1 MFLNGAS
8 DIMGLFS
15 SMISGSS
22 AQKYLCRKTGGVGL
36 AVGRC
41 LCLPGYQCILIEIQV
56 TRSTTALFFPQK
68 ILSEL
73 SSVLDTKNLTQV
85 VRNSIDKILG
95 DEEYTKAD
103 LCASV
108 KNLCGD
114 SVASNKYLRVPKSF
128 MALSGVIL
136 LVLDE

>member
-1 MFLNGAS
+1 MPVTSRG
-8 DIMGLFS
+8 S

-22 AQKYLCRKTGGVGL
+22 ASKYLCRKTGGVGL
-36 AVGRC
+36 AVGCC
-41 LCLPGYQCILIEIQV
+41 LCQPGYQCILTETQV
-56 TRSTTALFFPQK
+56 IRSSTALFSYE

-73 SSVLDTKNLTQV
+73 GSVLDTKNLTQL

-114 SVASNKYLRVPKSF
+114 SVASNKYLIVPKSF

>member
-41 LCLPGYQCILIEIQV
+41 LCLPGTNVSLLKYKWLD
-56 TRSTTALFFPQK
+56 APL
-68 ILSEL
+68 L
-73 SSVLDTKNLTQV
+73 SSSLKKFSVSSAV
-85 VRNSIDKILG
+85 FWIPKI
-95 DEEYTKAD
+95 
-103 LCASV
+103 S
-108 KNLCGD
+108 
-114 SVASNKYLRVPKSF
+114 PKW
-128 MALSGVIL
+128 LEIP
-136 LVLDE
+136 